1 MNHKGAATMAEGV
14 PELHMRSVEIA
25 LVGLGV
31 VLLGACSSTPR
42 LDASSSQAVGVAAEL
57 PAPDDSTVTYDF
69 SKYRIGPLDMIKV
82 EVFGASELTREGE
95 VDAAGNFA
103 LPLVGS
109 VAAGGKTPNEL
120 SEAIA
125 AQLKGRYLKNPQ
137 VSVNVLKAR
146 GQSFTVDGSVRQPGV
161 YPIVGRITLQQ
172 AIATARGADE
182 TANLGNVVVF
192 RTVNNRKM
200 AALFNLKEIRAGRL
214 VDPDVYG
221 NDIIVVGENATRRF
235 FKDLTSAFP
244 SFGVFSPVL

>member
-1 MNHKGAATMAEGV
+1 
-14 PELHMRSVEIA
+14 MRIVDTA
-25 LVGLGV
+25 LIGLGLA
-31 VLLGACSSTPR
+31 LLAACSSTPR
-42 LDASSSQAVGVAAEL
+42 LDASSSGAVQVADAL
-57 PAPDDSTVTYDF
+57 PAPDESASTYDF
-69 SKYRIGPLDMIKV
+69 SNYRIGPLDMIKV

-120 SEAIA
+120 GETIA

-137 VSVNVLKAR
+137 VSVNILKAR
-146 GQSFTVDGSVRQPGV
+146 GRSFTVDGSVRQPGV

-192 RTVNNRKM
+192 RTVNNQKM

-244 SFGVFSPVL
+244 SFGVFSPIL